1 MPELRST
8 NWRLGALCNTADS
21 AFECIRTTV
30 RQLPHH
36 RHRHDQQPGS
46 AIAQTSNL
54 HMRLGEEIDMQ
65 TNAEEG
71 STGPATQTTDQLESK
86 SDAPHLWNPTSAA
99 NSSLVLSQAFGAY
112 LHAANWRVLGK
123 PERAAANMRWFWA
136 TIVLLV
142 MNAVLACFPAGNQ
155 IRQGLVFLAAVG
167 LFFGWYFTEAKSQ
180 IRYVNETFGEKYIKK
195 GRLLPDL
202 AGLAILASYLTT
214 LYLLGAAFYRPDPN
228 QLTETVKL
236 LILQEWRK
244 NPDTRDATIEHL
256 TLAHERGNTYN
267 GVIDASLDGDSTR
280 LFLEVTADGRNIIW
294 RIEDRT
300 P

>member
-1 MPELRST
+1 
-8 NWRLGALCNTADS
+8 
-21 AFECIRTTV
+21 
-30 RQLPHH
+30 
-36 RHRHDQQPGS
+36 
-46 AIAQTSNL
+46 
-54 HMRLGEEIDMQ
+54 MRLGEEIDMQ
-65 TNAEEG
+65 TNAEKG

-180 IRYVNETFGEKYIKK
+180 IRVSVRPSHIPQ
-195 GRLLPDL
+195 PDGQTNACHSL
-202 AGLAILASYLTT
+202 SRSVKHAVLEDRSILASS
-214 LYLLGAAFYRPDPN
+214 G
-228 QLTETVKL
+228 
-236 LILQEWRK
+236 
-244 NPDTRDATIEHL
+244 
-256 TLAHERGNTYN
+256 
-267 GVIDASLDGDSTR
+267 
-280 LFLEVTADGRNIIW
+280 
-294 RIEDRT
+294 
-300 P
+300 